1 MNKKIWLFAGIFLC
15 VIVSGALYLYLMPA
29 QPSRTTLMPER
40 EVVDTQT
47 APPTAP
53 KTTAHARYITYSE
66 DAFRQDNTATKILFF
81 YADWCPKCRALDT
94 DLQAHVSSLGDL
106 VIYKVD
112 YDREIALRKQY
123 GVTIQTTLVKT
134 NQIGEKLV
142 SYVAYDNP
150 TVDAIR
156 QGLEL

>member
-1 MNKKIWLFAGIFLC
+1 M
-15 VIVSGALYLYLMPA
+15 
-29 QPSRTTLMPER
+29 
-40 EVVDTQT
+40 
-47 APPTAP
+47 
-53 KTTAHARYITYSE
+53 
-66 DAFRQDNTATKILFF
+66 
-81 YADWCPKCRALDT
+81 
-94 DLQAHVSSLGDL
+94 
-106 VIYKVD
+106 IYKVD

-150 TVDAIR
+150 TVDALR